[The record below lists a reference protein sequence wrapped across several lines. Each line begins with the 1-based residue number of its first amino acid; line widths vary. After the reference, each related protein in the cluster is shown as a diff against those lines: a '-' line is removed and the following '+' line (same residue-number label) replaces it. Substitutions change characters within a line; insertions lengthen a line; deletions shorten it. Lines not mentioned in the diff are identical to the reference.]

1 MMATAPLP
9 GEIEDAP
16 EEPILGNAHWL
27 AQFTKEERKEILT
40 LDDRKSVLTLVINWG
55 VTFGAMAMVG
65 ASSGLWLLL
74 TIPLALFV
82 IAGRQLG
89 CAIVMHEAAHRSFLS
104 NRLWNDRIGN
114 WTSLLLRGQR
124 RSKNFLLPHLCGF
137 GTVFAF
143 YNLCWPS
150 DLPTL

>member
-1 MMATAPLP
+1 MATAPPP

-40 LDDRKSVLTLVINWG
+40 LDDRKSVLTLVINWS

-74 TIPLALFV
+74 TIPIALFV

-89 CAIVMHEAAHRSFLS
+89 CAIVMHEAA
-104 NRLWNDRIGN
+104 
-114 WTSLLLRGQR
+114 R
-124 RSKNFLLPHLCGF
+124 RLPHVVGRPPLPPLPLG
-137 GTVFAF
+137 
-143 YNLCWPS
+143 PS
-150 DLPTL
+150 CQDRHRRGSRPLPHHALPTHEKKLRT